1 MPLPTNDDQWDLQSG
16 DGYQF
21 DPYPLPIAK
30 NTGLGDS
37 SLEVKQL
44 SSELSQKLLGNAV
57 AKMTTGYAYDYTPNG
72 TLYNGTTKSHAG
84 IDYQANAG
92 SKVSV
97 VVPGNIIN
105 VAPDTNGIGQFVT
118 VQSDDG
124 KQRWIYGHI
133 IASKTTGRV
142 NAGDLIGTI
151 KNQGG
156 NSHLHIE
163 VQTPETNGLFTDK
176 YKITGGIPSA
186 SFSVVRRDSMS
197 PLQAYWQSKNGGGG
211 GTTPT
216 PGGTPTPGNDNIP
229 GGAGN
234 DNINSL
240 AGNDTVSGAAGNDTI
255 NGNSGN
261 DQLFGN
267 DGNDSLLGWTG
278 NDTVTGGNGNDVL
291 DAFYYSL
298 SGNGEI
304 DYLRGDLGVDTFVIG
319 DSYGKGY
326 LGNSYA
332 VIEDFKW
339 QDDIIKIQGSLSQYE
354 LIPGGKYK
362 IFTDK
367 GFTNNDTAIVL
378 RSNNL
383 EALAFVKNVSTA
395 NSTIRYSSYDF
406 LSA

>member
-1 MPLPTNDDQWDLQSG
+1 M
-16 DGYQF
+16 
-21 DPYPLPIAK
+21 A
-30 NTGLGDS
+30 
-37 SLEVKQL
+37 VK
-44 SSELSQKLLGNAV
+44 ERRWWWNNA
-57 AKMTTGYAYDYTPNG
+57 
-72 TLYNGTTKSHAG
+72 
-84 IDYQANAG
+84 
-92 SKVSV
+92 
-97 VVPGNIIN
+97 
-105 VAPDTNGIGQFVT
+105 
-118 VQSDDG
+118 
-124 KQRWIYGHI
+124 
-133 IASKTTGRV
+133 
-142 NAGDLIGTI
+142 
-151 KNQGG
+151 
-156 NSHLHIE
+156 NS
-163 VQTPETNGLFTDK
+163 
-176 YKITGGIPSA
+176 
-186 SFSVVRRDSMS
+186 
-197 PLQAYWQSKNGGGG
+197 
-211 GTTPT
+211 
-216 PGGTPTPGNDNIP
+216 GGTPTPGNDNIP